1 MSGGI
6 IGWLVG
12 FLDGSTGKYTFRATT
27 FRSDTFASGHW
38 CGLGVDFLP
47 YDEEYMFRAAKVMAQ
62 QVDEYAAL
70 ESRQSSQYTA
80 SRRAS
85 SSFIQK

>member
-12 FLDGSTGKYTFRATT
+12 FLDGSTGKYTFRSTT

-38 CGLGVDFLP
+38 CGLGVRFAS
-47 YDEEYMFRAAKVMAQ
+47 YHNV
-62 QVDEYAAL
+62 L
-70 ESRQSSQYTA
+70 EGPSGCRETLTGPSRYREPLEGPS
-80 SRRAS
+80 
-85 SSFIQK
+85 KHLEVLKGD